1 MSSSLSRSTIEVL
14 QLSCSEFLAASCS
27 RRAVTSTIATGG
39 FEEVV
44 APPDGELP
52 VAPRR
57 REAELPSSTEPR
69 RVGEEPCRAA
79 DLGGASCEGRICSVV
94 GGRES
99 FDLRRP
105 SFSRIFPKMLM
116 TTISIVPTF
125 TGSLPRGSYARA
137 HRERRERGIEAA
149 IGHFPNRG
157 RGGQRVRRL
166 LNDLVRF
173 AYGSELASSRTL
185 CRPHWSDP
193 RERRIHCFGDRRRP
207 MRAVAVR
214 TASGRNRRRD

>member
-39 FEEVV
+39 FDEVV

-105 SFSRIFPKMLM
+105 SFSRIFPKMLITM
-116 TTISIVPTF
+116 TSLVPTY
-125 TGSLPRGSYARA
+125 GHSCPQART
-137 HRERRERGIEAA
+137 
-149 IGHFPNRG
+149 
-157 RGGQRVRRL
+157 
-166 LNDLVRF
+166 LVRMGIV
-173 AYGSELASSRTL
+173 GSDVSKVLSVIFLIAVEEATV
-185 CRPHWSDP
+185 SD
-193 RERRIHCFGDRRRP
+193 DY
-207 MRAVAVR
+207 
-214 TASGRNRRRD
+214 